1 MSQGPHAPKSGPA
14 LEDDIMQVT
23 DILRSKGR
31 DVLFLSPEANLT
43 DATVMLAAKRIG
55 AVVIKD
61 ASGGVA
67 GILSERDVVK
77 ALATE
82 SVRAL
87 AQPVSA
93 YMTRNVEV
101 CKESDTVEALM
112 EMMTQ
117 GRFRHVPVLDEAGK
131 LTGLI
136 SIGDVVK
143 AHIAETTQEASNLR
157 AYIAAG

>member
-1 MSQGPHAPKSGPA
+1 M
-14 LEDDIMQVT
+14 LVT
-23 DILRSKGR
+23 DILQSKGR
-31 DVLFLSPEANLT
+31 DVLFLTADANLT

-61 ASGGVA
+61 AAGGVA

-77 ALATE
+77 ALASE

-93 YMTRNVEV
+93 YMTRAVAT
-101 CKESDTVEALM
+101 CKETDSVEALM

-117 GRFRHVPVLDEAGK
+117 GRFRHVPVVDEAGA
-131 LTGLI
+131 LCGLI

-143 AHIAETTQEASNLR
+143 AHIAETTQEASHLR
-157 AYIAAG
+157 AFIAAG

>member
-1 MSQGPHAPKSGPA
+1 VPQAPTT
-14 LEDDIMQVT
+14 EDEAMQVI
-23 DILRSKGR
+23 DILRHKGR
-31 DVLFLSPEANLT
+31 EVVALPADANVS
-43 DATVMLAAKRIG
+43 DATVLLAAKRIG

-61 ASGGVA
+61 EIGGVA

-87 AQPVSA
+87 AQPVSTF
-93 YMTRNVEV
+93 MTRAVAT
-101 CKESDTVEALM
+101 CSESDSVEALM

-117 GRFRHVPVLDEAGK
+117 GRFRHVPVLDNNDV
-131 LTGLI
+131 LVGLV

-143 AHIAETTQEASNLR
+143 AHVEETTREASNLR
-157 AYIAAG
+157 EFIGAAR